1 MQERAMRFCAESVQR
16 EVASAGPSI
25 NLLRGLRSL
34 PLAALILLPF
44 AALISLNGCRGGQTE
59 RAYVV
64 ATGGTA
70 MAGKQIIAQF
80 NCGSCHTIPGVRGA
94 QGLVGPP
101 LIYFGR
107 RTYIAGEVPNTP
119 DNLVRWITSPQSI
132 EAGTAMP
139 TLGLTE
145 QQARDVAA
153 YLYTLE

>member
-1 MQERAMRFCAESVQR
+1 MRFA
-16 EVASAGPSI
+16 AMM
-25 NLLRGLRSL
+25 LLL
-34 PLAALILLPF
+34 LAALIV
-44 AALISLNGCRGGQTE
+44 IDGCRGGQIE

-64 ATGGTA
+64 PTGGNA
-70 MAGKQIIAQF
+70 VAGKQVIAQF

-94 QGLVGPP
+94 RGLVGPP

-107 RTYIAGEVPNTP
+107 RTFIAGQVPNTP
-119 DNLVRWITSPQSI
+119 DNLARWVMGPQSI
-132 EAGTAMP
+132 EPGTAMP